1 MNTTEYFKRTIQAY
15 LEERAM
21 EDELFAAKYDN
32 PDKNIDDCVT
42 YILNWVQKSG
52 CNGFCDDEIYGQAIH
67 YYEEK
72 DIEVGKPL
80 NCQVSVNHHIELTE
94 EEKAQARQEAI
105 RQYQQE
111 QMNKMRNRDT
121 AKRTSQRTDN
131 RSTPTIIIRHVMKPR
146 TKYQKQVVTS
156 NKGLRPIKGAQ
167 MQWAFRECLDHYA
180 FQLKHGQTTC
190 MDCGH
195 TWTTDEDADKCVCP
209 KCKAKLEVQRTKRQK
224 AMSSTYFSVLTER
237 KGLQLMRAFQM
248 KAYYRKGQKADIY
261 CWEVAR
267 YWMNE
272 KGKVEVMA
280 RKRTM
285 GIYMDTFCY
294 DSDIELRKDNTTYQH
309 IASFPV
315 CPDMKVIPQIWRNG
329 FDGAFH
335 GIEPL
340 TLFKAMLTDHRIE
353 TMMKQCR
360 YGHVRHFIDH
370 PRHLETCWNAY
381 KIANRNHYLITDIGK
396 WADYICMLVEM
407 GKDIRSPHY
416 ICPDN
421 LEAEHDRISEKI
433 RAKKEK
439 ERTEEEIR
447 KALKNEDKFKEMK
460 SRFFG
465 LMFTDGNIVVRML
478 ESVREHVLEGKAMHH
493 CVGSGTNYS
502 LNPDCIIFSARIAEQ
517 RVETVE
523 FSLEQMK
530 VVQCHGLQNKDTEHH
545 ADIINLVNSNARLIE
560 QRMVATT

>member
-1 MNTTEYFKRTIQAY
+1 
-15 LEERAM
+15 
-21 EDELFAAKYDN
+21 
-32 PDKNIDDCVT
+32 
-42 YILNWVQKSG
+42 
-52 CNGFCDDEIYGQAIH
+52 
-67 YYEEK
+67 
-72 DIEVGKPL
+72 
-80 NCQVSVNHHIELTE
+80 
-94 EEKAQARQEAI
+94 
-105 RQYQQE
+105 
-111 QMNKMRNRDT
+111 
-121 AKRTSQRTDN
+121 
-131 RSTPTIIIRHVMKPR
+131 
-146 TKYQKQVVTS
+146 
-156 NKGLRPIKGAQ
+156 
-167 MQWAFRECLDHYA
+167 
-180 FQLKHGQTTC
+180 
-190 MDCGH
+190 
-195 TWTTDEDADKCVCP
+195 
-209 KCKAKLEVQRTKRQK
+209 
-224 AMSSTYFSVLTER
+224 
-237 KGLQLMRAFQM
+237 
-248 KAYYRKGQKADIY
+248 
-261 CWEVAR
+261 
-267 YWMNE
+267 
-272 KGKVEVMA
+272 
-280 RKRTM
+280 
-285 GIYMDTFCY
+285 
-294 DSDIELRKDNTTYQH
+294 
-309 IASFPV
+309 
-315 CPDMKVIPQIWRNG
+315 MKVIPQIWRNG

-396 WADYICMLVEM
+396 WADYICMLMEM

-478 ESVREHVLEGKAMHH
+478 ESVREYVLEGKAMHH

>member
-1 MNTTEYFKRTIQAY
+1 
-15 LEERAM
+15 
-21 EDELFAAKYDN
+21 
-32 PDKNIDDCVT
+32 
-42 YILNWVQKSG
+42 
-52 CNGFCDDEIYGQAIH
+52 
-67 YYEEK
+67 
-72 DIEVGKPL
+72 
-80 NCQVSVNHHIELTE
+80 
-94 EEKAQARQEAI
+94 
-105 RQYQQE
+105 
-111 QMNKMRNRDT
+111 
-121 AKRTSQRTDN
+121 
-131 RSTPTIIIRHVMKPR
+131 MKPR

-224 AMSSTYFSVLTER
+224 AMSSTYFCVLTER
-237 KGLQLMRAFQM
+237 KGLQLMRAYQM

-294 DSDIELRKDNTTYQH
+294 DSDIELRRDNTTYQH

-329 FDGAFH
+329 FDGAFN

-433 RAKKEK
+433 R
-439 ERTEEEIR
+439 
-447 KALKNEDKFKEMK
+447 
-460 SRFFG
+460 
-465 LMFTDGNIVVRML
+465 
-478 ESVREHVLEGKAMHH
+478 EHVLEGKAMHH

>member
-1 MNTTEYFKRTIQAY
+1 
-15 LEERAM
+15 
-21 EDELFAAKYDN
+21 
-32 PDKNIDDCVT
+32 
-42 YILNWVQKSG
+42 
-52 CNGFCDDEIYGQAIH
+52 
-67 YYEEK
+67 
-72 DIEVGKPL
+72 
-80 NCQVSVNHHIELTE
+80 
-94 EEKAQARQEAI
+94 
-105 RQYQQE
+105 
-111 QMNKMRNRDT
+111 
-121 AKRTSQRTDN
+121 
-131 RSTPTIIIRHVMKPR
+131 MKPR

-224 AMSSTYFSVLTER
+224 AMSSTYFCVLTER
-237 KGLQLMRAFQM
+237 KGLQLMRAYQM

-396 WADYICMLVEM
+396 WADYIC
-407 GKDIRSPHY
+407 SW
-416 ICPDN
+416 
-421 LEAEHDRISEKI
+421 
-433 RAKKEK
+433 
-439 ERTEEEIR
+439 
-447 KALKNEDKFKEMK
+447 
-460 SRFFG
+460 
-465 LMFTDGNIVVRML
+465 
-478 ESVREHVLEGKAMHH
+478 
-493 CVGSGTNYS
+493 
-502 LNPDCIIFSARIAEQ
+502 
-517 RVETVE
+517 
-523 FSLEQMK
+523 
-530 VVQCHGLQNKDTEHH
+530 
-545 ADIINLVNSNARLIE
+545 
-560 QRMVATT
+560 

>member
-1 MNTTEYFKRTIQAY
+1 
-15 LEERAM
+15 M

-121 AKRTSQRTDN
+121 ANRTSQRTDN
-131 RSTPTIIIRHVMKPR
+131 RNTSTIIIRHVMKPR

-224 AMSSTYFSVLTER
+224 AMSSTYFSVLSER
-237 KGLQLMRAFQM
+237 KGLQLMRAYQM

-315 CPDMKVIPQIWRNG
+315 CPDMKVISQIWRNG

-340 TLFKAMLTDHRIE
+340 TLFKAMLTDYRIE

>member
-1 MNTTEYFKRTIQAY
+1 
-15 LEERAM
+15 
-21 EDELFAAKYDN
+21 
-32 PDKNIDDCVT
+32 
-42 YILNWVQKSG
+42 
-52 CNGFCDDEIYGQAIH
+52 
-67 YYEEK
+67 
-72 DIEVGKPL
+72 
-80 NCQVSVNHHIELTE
+80 
-94 EEKAQARQEAI
+94 
-105 RQYQQE
+105 
-111 QMNKMRNRDT
+111 
-121 AKRTSQRTDN
+121 
-131 RSTPTIIIRHVMKPR
+131 MKPR

-167 MQWAFRECLDHYA
+167 TQWAFRECLDHYA

-195 TWTTDEDADKCVCP
+195 TWTTDEDAEKCVCP

-465 LMFTDGNIVVRML
+465 LMFTDSNIVVRML

-502 LNPDCIIFSARIAEQ
+502 LNPDSIIFSARIAEQ

>member
-131 RSTPTIIIRHVMKPR
+131 RSTSTIIIRHVMKPR

-294 DSDIELRKDNTTYQH
+294 DSDIELRRDNTTYQH